1 MLQRSSSSS
10 PTSSSSAGDP
20 GLSWGMKSG
29 SDCSSLI
36 RFVGGLFMKG
46 TAGGGGIPTE
56 VGATQGSYVGWE
68 VSHDEDA
75 TKTERVRTGRREQSP
90 YVTRVI
96 LVTWPFSEGLGE
108 PRDGFGHH

>member
-1 MLQRSSSSS
+1 M
-10 PTSSSSAGDP
+10 
-20 GLSWGMKSG
+20 SWGMTSG

-46 TAGGGGIPTE
+46 VAGGEDIPTE
-56 VGATQGSYVGWE
+56 VGATEVSYAGWE
-68 VSHDEDA
+68 ASHDEDA
-75 TKTERVRTGRREQSP
+75 TKTERVRTGRREQSR

-96 LVTWPFSEGLGE
+96 PVTWPFSAGLGE